1 MPTGQGRAAV
11 NKDKK
16 TPITQPTVRIKPV
29 VDSKSDNPI
38 ISTKK
43 AEEAKEM
50 IQIGIDLIS
59 ADIISNKWAEII
71 GVLQEKYPRPYN
83 GLINTS
89 FDLFENQIVLH
100 VKSEHIKKA
109 IEERLVLL
117 TKHAQK
123 VLNNKKVKFVFEIQ
137 KAKKEEKSLYLAIDK
152 YKHYKGK
159 NKNLEKLVEM
169 FNLDI

>member
-1 MPTGQGRAAV
+1 MPTGQGRASI

-16 TPITQPTVRIKPV
+16 TPVTQPSVRIKPV
-29 VDSKSDNPI
+29 VDSQSDNPI
-38 ISTKK
+38 ISVKK
-43 AEEAKEM
+43 AEEAKKLV
-50 IQIGIDLIS
+50 QIGTDEIS
-59 ADIISNKWAEII
+59 FDIISKKWAEII

-100 VKSEHIKKA
+100 VKTEHIKKS
-109 IEERLVLL
+109 IEERLALL

-123 VLNNKKVKFVFEIQ
+123 ILNNKKIRFVFEIQ
-137 KAKKEEKSLYLAIDK
+137 KAKEKEKSLYLAIDK
-152 YKHYKGK
+152 YKHYKNK
-159 NKNLEKLVEM
+159 NKNLEKLVEL